1 MTELNIF
8 EFGAPEWLWLLLVVP
23 ALPLTYGML
32 MAWRRGKLRRFGNEN
47 TLRELMPDY
56 SAARGWI
63 KISLLAVAMLFL
75 ALAAARPR
83 TGSKLRSV
91 EIVGREIMLVVDVSN
106 SMLAEDVEP
115 SRMERTRY
123 ALMRLVEG
131 MKDDRVGV
139 VAFADEAEVVLPITS
154 DYKMAQAKVR
164 TLSPA
169 LIARQGTDL
178 GEALEVALLSFS
190 ESSYNNRSRV
200 IMLVTDG
207 EAHDEGAE
215 AAAAK
220 AAADGVMICAVGI
233 GTPEGQPLK
242 IGGEI
247 VEDEDGKMVVT
258 QLNEALLQS
267 LAETTGGI
275 YVRSRN
281 DNFGLQSI
289 VERLESI
296 EASQMEVRQFDE
308 YEEQY
313 QWFLGVALLLLI
325 VEMLV
330 LSRRNPLLR
339 GVKLFDVKSADDN
352 KIEINNLK

>member
-1 MTELNIF
+1 MNSLNIF
-8 EFGAPEWLWLLLVVP
+8 EFGAPEWLWLLLVAA
-23 ALPLTYGML
+23 ALPICYALL
-32 MAWRRGKLRRFGNEN
+32 MAWRRGKLRRFGNEA

-56 SAARGWI
+56 APARGWI
-63 KISLLAVAMLFL
+63 KIVVLTLALIFL
-75 ALAAARPR
+75 SLAAARPR

-91 EIVGREIMLVVDVSN
+91 ESVGREIMLVVDVSN

-131 MKDDRVGV
+131 MKEDRVGV
-139 VAFADEAEVVLPITS
+139 VAFADEAEVRS
-154 DYKMAQAKVR
+154 
-164 TLSPA
+164 LSPA

-190 ESSYNNRSRV
+190 ESSLSNRSRV
-200 IMLVTDG
+200 ILLVTDG
-207 EAHDEGAE
+207 EDHDEGAE
-215 AAAAK
+215 NAAAK
-220 AAADGVMICAVGI
+220 AAAEGVMICAVGI

-247 VEDEDGKMVVT
+247 IEDEDGKMVVT
-258 QLNEALLQS
+258 QLNEELLQS

-296 EASQMEVRQFDE
+296 EASQMEMRQFEE

-325 VEMLV
+325 AEMLI

-339 GVKLFDVKSADDN
+339 GVTLFEVKQPEQKDA
-352 KIEINNLK
+352 INNLK

>member
-1 MTELNIF
+1 MNELNIF
-8 EFGAPEWLWLLLVVP
+8 EFGAPEWLWLLLAVP
-23 ALPLTYGML
+23 ALPALYGVL
-32 MAWRRGKLRRFGNEN
+32 MAWRRRKLRRFGNET

-63 KISLLAVAMLFL
+63 KIVLLSLATLFL
-75 ALAAARPR
+75 VLAAARPR
-83 TGSKLRSV
+83 TGSKLRSI
-91 EIVGREIMLVVDVSN
+91 ETSGREIMLVVDVSN
-106 SMLAEDVEP
+106 SMYAEDVEP

-131 MKDDRVGV
+131 MKEDRVGI
-139 VAFADEAEVVLPITS
+139 VAFADEAEVILPITS

-190 ESSYNNRSRV
+190 ESSQSNRSRV
-200 IMLVTDG
+200 LLLVTDG
-207 EAHDEGAE
+207 ETHDAGAE

-220 AAADGVMICAVGI
+220 AAAEGVMICAVGI
-233 GTPEGQPLK
+233 GTPEGEPLK

-247 VEDEDGKMVVT
+247 IEDEEGKMVVT
-258 QLNEALLQS
+258 QLNEELLQS

-289 VERLESI
+289 VERLDSI

-313 QWFLGVALLLLI
+313 QWFAGVALLLLI
-325 VEMLV
+325 VEML
-330 LSRRNPLLR
+330 LLARRNPLLR
-339 GVKLFDVKSADDN
+339 GVTLFEVKTTDEN
-352 KIEINNLK
+352 KRGINNLK

>member
-1 MTELNIF
+1 
-8 EFGAPEWLWLLLVVP
+8 
-23 ALPLTYGML
+23 
-32 MAWRRGKLRRFGNEN
+32 MAWRRGKLRRFGNEA

-56 SAARGWI
+56 APARGWI
-63 KISLLAVAMLFL
+63 KIVVLTLALIFL
-75 ALAAARPR
+75 SLAAARPR

-91 EIVGREIMLVVDVSN
+91 ESVGREIMLVVDVSN

-131 MKDDRVGV
+131 MKEDRVGV
-139 VAFADEAEVVLPITS
+139 VAFADEAEVILPITS

-164 TLSPA
+164 SLSPA

-190 ESSYNNRSRV
+190 ESSLSNRSRV
-200 IMLVTDG
+200 ILLVTDG
-207 EAHDEGAE
+207 EDHDEGAE
-215 AAAAK
+215 NAAAK
-220 AAADGVMICAVGI
+220 AAAEGVMICAVGI

-247 VEDEDGKMVVT
+247 IEDEDGKMVVT
-258 QLNEALLQS
+258 QLNEELLQS

-296 EASQMEVRQFDE
+296 EASQMEMRQFEE

-325 VEMLV
+325 AEMLI

-339 GVKLFDVKSADDN
+339 GVTLFERKQPEQKDA
-352 KIEINNLK
+352 INNLK